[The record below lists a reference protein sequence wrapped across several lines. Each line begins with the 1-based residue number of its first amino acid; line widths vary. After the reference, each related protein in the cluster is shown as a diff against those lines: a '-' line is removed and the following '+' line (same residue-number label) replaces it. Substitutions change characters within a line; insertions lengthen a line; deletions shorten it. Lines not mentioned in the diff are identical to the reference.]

1 MRGRAFT
8 GLAGVTAVALTL
20 LIPVLSGHVDTARA
34 QSASESASPARI
46 DGGVPLSQLIAT
58 VAKKTGKKFVI
69 DPRVGGN
76 IVLIGQEPANVSYN
90 DLLTILHVHD
100 FTAVEYGDY
109 VNVIPEAGVRQQP
122 LPFLTGKE
130 NYPDAE
136 FVSAVITLKNVPA
149 AQLVPIM
156 RPMLP
161 QVAHL
166 AALPCTNTL
175 ILVATYAVVR
185 RFQSIISTM
194 DVGEPYKQ
202 ANCDGYMPQN
212 SGPPPRTPGP
222 EHADSK
228 N

>member
-1 MRGRAFT
+1 MSKKTTTACAMAT
-8 GLAGVTAVALTL
+8 GVALSLFAAVL
-20 LIPVLSGHVDTARA
+20 LGRVDVAHA

-46 DGGVPLSQLIAT
+46 EGGVPLAQLITT
-58 VAKKTGKKFVI
+58 VAKKTGKKFVV
-69 DPRVGGN
+69 DPHVGGN
-76 IVLIGQEPANVSYN
+76 VVLIGQEPGNVSYN

-100 FTAVEYGDY
+100 FTAVEYGGY

-130 NYPDAE
+130 SYPDAE
-136 FVSAVITLKNVPA
+136 FVSTVIPLKNIPA

-166 AALPCTNTL
+166 AALPCSNTL

-185 RFQSIISTM
+185 RFQSIINTM
-194 DVGEPYKQ
+194 DVGEHYKQ
-202 ANCDGYMPQN
+202 VNCEGYMPQN
-212 SGPPPRTPGP
+212 SSPAPHAPGP